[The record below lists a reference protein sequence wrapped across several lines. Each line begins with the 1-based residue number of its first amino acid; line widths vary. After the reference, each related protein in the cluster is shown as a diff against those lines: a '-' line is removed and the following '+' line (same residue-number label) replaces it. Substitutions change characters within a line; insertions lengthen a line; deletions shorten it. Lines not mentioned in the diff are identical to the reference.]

1 MKKTLLPLL
10 GLTALLAGCGSDTTT
25 TTGTASKAAAEAAPP
40 AIYTSPVA
48 VAATAFADSIAAI
61 PKAEKADVAA
71 IRAYAQAVNAWEASA
86 LNPAVKEHPVVANI
100 WKRYRYVLRT
110 VVRSRG
116 MKRVK
121 PEDVATWN
129 GFTPQCEQVMKML
142 LPLTQE
148 PNVTATQALPTLQ
161 SVEAGIGNVRFAAER
176 HLMYLEHPYTRTL

>member
-1 MKKTLLPLL
+1 M
-10 GLTALLAGCGSDTTT
+10 
-25 TTGTASKAAAEAAPP
+25 
-40 AIYTSPVA
+40 
-48 VAATAFADSIAAI
+48 
-61 PKAEKADVAA
+61 
-71 IRAYAQAVNAWEASA
+71 
-86 LNPAVKEHPVVANI
+86 NPAVKEHPVLANV

-129 GFTPQCEQVMKML
+129 GFTSECEEVMKML

-161 SVEAGIGNVRFAAER
+161 SVESGIGRVRFAAER
-176 HLMYLEHPYTRTL
+176 HMMYLEHPYTRTL

>member
-1 MKKTLLPLL
+1 MNKNLLPLL
-10 GLTALLAGCGSDTTT
+10 GLAALLTGCDSDTATT
-25 TTGTASKAAAEAAPP
+25 ATDNKSVAAAAPSTS
-40 AIYTSPVA
+40 TSPVA
-48 VAATAFADSIAAI
+48 AAATAFADSLAAT
-61 PKAEKADVAA
+61 PKAEKADIAA
-71 IRAYAQAVNAWEASA
+71 AQAYARAVNTWEASD
-86 LNPAVKEHPVVANI
+86 LNPAVKEHPAVANI

-129 GFTPQCEQVMKML
+129 GFTPQCEQVMKIL

-148 PNVTATQALPTLQ
+148 PSVTASQALPTLQ

>member
-1 MKKTLLPLL
+1 MKKTMLPLL
-10 GLTALLAGCGSDTTT
+10 GLAALLTGCNSDKATTAT
-25 TTGTASKAAAEAAPP
+25 DNTAVEVAPP
-40 AIYTSPVA
+40 TSSTSPVA
-48 VAATAFADSIAAI
+48 AAAVAFADSLAAV
-61 PKAEKADVAA
+61 PKAEKADIAA
-71 IRAYAQAVNAWEASA
+71 AEAYAQAVNSWEASD
-86 LNPAVKEHPVVANI
+86 LNPAVKEHPAVANI

-148 PNVTATQALPTLQ
+148 PRVTATQALPTLQ

>member
-1 MKKTLLPLL
+1 MKKSMLPILAL
-10 GLTALLAGCGSDTTT
+10 AALLAGCDLDTTT
-25 TTGTASKAAAEAAPP
+25 ATDTKTTAEVAALAAAA
-40 AIYTSPVA
+40 SPVA
-48 VAATAFADSIAAI
+48 VAATAFADSLAAA
-61 PKAEKADVAA
+61 PKAEKADIAA
-71 IRAYAQAVNAWEASA
+71 VRAYAQAVNTWEAST
-86 LNPAVKEHPVVANI
+86 LNPTVKEHPMVANV

-129 GFTPQCEQVMKML
+129 GFTAECEETMKML

-161 SVEAGIGNVRFAAER
+161 SVESGLGRVRFAAER
-176 HLMYLEHPYTRTL
+176 HMMYLEHPYTRTL

>member
-1 MKKTLLPLL
+1 MKKTMLPLL
-10 GLTALLAGCGSDTTT
+10 GLAALLTGCGSDKPTTVT
-25 TTGTASKAAAEAAPP
+25 NNTAVEAAPP
-40 AIYTSPVA
+40 TISTSPVA
-48 VAATAFADSIAAI
+48 AAAVAFADSLAAA
-61 PKAEKADVAA
+61 PKAEKADIAA
-71 IRAYAQAVNAWEASA
+71 ARAYAQAVNTWQASA
-86 LNPAVKEHPVVANI
+86 LNPAVKEHPMVANV

-129 GFTPQCEQVMKML
+129 GFTAECEEAMKML

-161 SVEAGIGNVRFAAER
+161 SVESDIGRVRFAAER

>member
-1 MKKTLLPLL
+1 MKKTMLLIF
-10 GLTALLAGCGSDTTT
+10 GLAALLTGCGSDKSTTST
-25 TTGTASKAAAEAAPP
+25 DIKAVAVASTATS
-40 AIYTSPVA
+40 TSPVA
-48 VAATAFADSIAAI
+48 MAAVAFADSLAAV
-61 PKAEKADVAA
+61 PKAEKADIAA
-71 IRAYAQAVNAWEASA
+71 ARAYAQAVNTWEASN
-86 LNPAVKEHPVVANI
+86 LNAAVKEHPVLANV

>member
-1 MKKTLLPLL
+1 MKKTMLPLL
-10 GLTALLAGCGSDTTT
+10 GLAALLTGCGSDKATTAT
-25 TTGTASKAAAEAAPP
+25 DNTAVEVAPP
-40 AIYTSPVA
+40 TISTSPVA
-48 VAATAFADSIAAI
+48 GAATAFADSLAAA
-61 PKAEKADVAA
+61 PKAEKADIAA
-71 IRAYAQAVNAWEASA
+71 ARAYAQAVNTWQASE
-86 LNPAVKEHPVVANI
+86 LNPAVKGHPVVANV

-129 GFTPQCEQVMKML
+129 GFAAECEEVMKML

-161 SVEAGIGNVRFAAER
+161 SVESGIGRVRFAAER
-176 HLMYLEHPYTRTL
+176 HMMYLEHPYTRTL

>member
-1 MKKTLLPLL
+1 MKKIMLTLISLA
-10 GLTALLAGCGSDTTT
+10 ALLTGCGSDKATTLIDNKAVET
-25 TTGTASKAAAEAAPP
+25 TPPPTSASPL
-40 AIYTSPVA
+40 A
-48 VAATAFADSIAAI
+48 VAATAFADSLTAV
-61 PKAEKADVAA
+61 PKAEKADIAA
-71 IRAYAQAVNAWEASA
+71 ARAYAQAVNTWQASA
-86 LNPAVKEHPVVANI
+86 LSPAVKEHPVVANI

-129 GFTPQCEQVMKML
+129 GFTAQCEEAMKML

-161 SVEAGIGNVRFAAER
+161 TVESGIGRVRFAAER
-176 HLMYLEHPYTRTL
+176 HLMYLEHPYTRAL

>member
-1 MKKTLLPLL
+1 MKKTMLLLS
-10 GLTALLAGCGSDTTT
+10 GLAAALTGCGSDTTA
-25 TTGTASKAAAEAAPP
+25 TATMASQAAAEVKAAVVP
-40 AIYTSPVA
+40 ASPVA
-48 VAATAFADSIAAI
+48 AAATAFADSLAAA

-71 IRAYAQAVNAWEASA
+71 IRAYAQAVNTWEASG
-86 LNPAVKEHPVVANI
+86 LNPAVKEHPVVADI

-116 MKRVK
+116 LKRVQ

-129 GFTPQCEQVMKML
+129 GFTPQCEEAMKML

-148 PNVTATQALPTLQ
+148 PDVTATQALPTLQ
-161 SVEAGIGNVRFAAER
+161 AVESSIGRARFAAER

>member
-1 MKKTLLPLL
+1 MKKIMLPLL
-10 GLTALLAGCGSDTTT
+10 GLAALLTGCGSDKATTVIDN
-25 TTGTASKAAAEAAPP
+25 KAVETAPP
-40 AIYTSPVA
+40 TVSSSPVA
-48 VAATAFADSIAAI
+48 VAVVAFADSLAAA
-61 PKAEKADVAA
+61 PKAEKADIAA
-71 IRAYAQAVNAWEASA
+71 ARAYAQAVNTWEASD
-86 LNPAVKEHPVVANI
+86 LNAAVKEHPVVANV
-100 WKRYRYVLRT
+100 WKRYRYVLRI

-161 SVEAGIGNVRFAAER
+161 SVEAGIGNVRFAVER

>member
-1 MKKTLLPLL
+1 METMLPLF
-10 GLTALLAGCGSDTTT
+10 GLAALLTGCDSDKATTAT
-25 TTGTASKAAAEAAPP
+25 NNTAVEVAPP
-40 AIYTSPVA
+40 AISPSPVA
-48 VAATAFADSIAAI
+48 GAAMAFADSLAAA
-61 PKAEKADVAA
+61 PKAEKADIAA
-71 IRAYAQAVNAWEASA
+71 ARAYAQAVNTWEASA
-86 LNPAVKEHPVVANI
+86 LKPAVKEHPVLANV

-129 GFTPQCEQVMKML
+129 GFTAECEEVMKML
-142 LPLTQE
+142 IPLTQE

-161 SVEAGIGNVRFAAER
+161 RVEAGIGNVRFAAER

>member
-1 MKKTLLPLL
+1 MKKTMLSIF
-10 GLTALLAGCGSDTTT
+10 ALAALMTGCGSDKSTTST
-25 TTGTASKAAAEAAPP
+25 DHKAVAAAFP
-40 AIYTSPVA
+40 ATSTSPVA
-48 VAATAFADSIAAI
+48 MAAVSFADSLSAI
-61 PKAEKADVAA
+61 PRAEKADVAA
-71 IRAYAQAVNAWEASA
+71 ARAYAQAVNTWEGSN
-86 LNPAVKEHPVVANI
+86 LNAAVKAHPVVANV

-110 VVRSRG
+110 VFRSRG

-148 PNVTATQALPTLQ
+148 PNVTVSQALPTLQ

>member
-1 MKKTLLPLL
+1 MATLLI
-10 GLTALLAGCGSDTTT
+10 GCGSDKATTAMDNRAVET
-25 TTGTASKAAAEAAPP
+25 APP
-40 AIYTSPVA
+40 TVSTSPVA
-48 VAATAFADSIAAI
+48 VAAVAFADSLASA
-61 PKAEKADVAA
+61 PKAEKADITAA
-71 IRAYAQAVNAWEASA
+71 QAFAQAVNTWEASD
-86 LNPAVKEHPVVANI
+86 LNAAVKEHPVVANV

-129 GFTPQCEQVMKML
+129 GFTPQCEEAMKML

-161 SVEAGIGNVRFAAER
+161 SVDSSIGRVRFAAER
-176 HLMYLEHPYTRTL
+176 HMMYLEHPYTRTL

>member
-1 MKKTLLPLL
+1 MKTRITLSILGLATLLI
-10 GLTALLAGCGSDTTT
+10 GCGSDKATTAT
-25 TTGTASKAAAEAAPP
+25 DNKAAETAPP
-40 AIYTSPVA
+40 TVSTSPVA
-48 VAATAFADSIAAI
+48 VAAVAFADSLAAAS
-61 PKAEKADVAA
+61 KAEKADIAA
-71 IRAYAQAVNAWEASA
+71 ARAFAQAVNIWEASD
-86 LNPAVKEHPVVANI
+86 LNTAVKEHPVVTNI

-116 MKRVK
+116 LKRVK

-129 GFTPQCEQVMKML
+129 GFAPQCEEAMKML

-161 SVEAGIGNVRFAAER
+161 SVDSSIGRVRFAAER

>member
-1 MKKTLLPLL
+1 MKKTMLPIL
-10 GLTALLAGCGSDTTT
+10 GLAALLAGCGSDKATTAT
-25 TTGTASKAAAEAAPP
+25 DNKAVEVASPTMS
-40 AIYTSPVA
+40 TSRVA
-48 VAATAFADSIAAI
+48 VAAMAFADSLAAA
-61 PKAEKADVAA
+61 PKAEKADIAA
-71 IRAYAQAVNAWEASA
+71 ARAYAQAVNTWEAST
-86 LNPAVKEHPVVANI
+86 LNPAVKEHPVLANV

-129 GFTPQCEQVMKML
+129 GFTSECEEVMKML

-161 SVEAGIGNVRFAAER
+161 SVESGIGRVRFAAER
-176 HLMYLEHPYTRTL
+176 HMMYLEHPYTRTL

>member
-1 MKKTLLPLL
+1 MKNIMLPIL
-10 GLTALLAGCGSDTTT
+10 GLAALLAGCGSDTTT
-25 TTGTASKAAAEAAPP
+25 TATDTKATAEAAAP
-40 AIYTSPVA
+40 ANSASSVA
-48 VAATAFADSIAAI
+48 VAATAFADSLAAA
-61 PKAEKADVAA
+61 PKAENADISAA
-71 IRAYAQAVNAWEASA
+71 RAYAQAVNTWEASA
-86 LNPAVKEHPVVANI
+86 LKPAVKEHPVVANV

-129 GFTPQCEQVMKML
+129 GFTPQCEEVMKML

-148 PNVTATQALPTLQ
+148 PGVTATQALPTLM

-176 HLMYLEHPYTRTL
+176 HMMYLEHPYTRTL

>member
-1 MKKTLLPLL
+1 MKKTMLPLL
-10 GLTALLAGCGSDTTT
+10 GLAALLTGCGSDKTTT
-25 TTGTASKAAAEAAPP
+25 TMDNKAVAVAPP
-40 AIYTSPVA
+40 TIFASPVA
-48 VAATAFADSIAAI
+48 GAATAFADSLAAA
-61 PKAEKADVAA
+61 PKAEKADIAA
-71 IRAYAQAVNAWEASA
+71 ARAYAQAVNTWEASA
-86 LNPAVKEHPVVANI
+86 LKPAVKEHPVLANV
-100 WKRYRYVLRT
+100 WKRYRYVLRA

-161 SVEAGIGNVRFAAER
+161 RVEAGIGNVRFAAER